1 MRDCIDNFPVTQCR
15 DLSFLPIFVYLTGV
29 LPDFASLQPAISAIS
44 PWQLLITE
52 PVSQPEFFRLS
63 TSSIGQPG
71 YLCHAIPPSENR
83 LAIETMAIVVSSCR
97 LCPTGGPQI
106 SPQLDTKGTFH
117 RRLRYCVGLQQSW
130 SRPDPSS
137 QVSRTCEK
145 MVRG

>member
-1 MRDCIDNFPVTQCR
+1 MYRQLPRDSMPRFIIFANFRLFDRGFTGLCVPPTGYQRYQPLATPDHRTCVPAGI
-15 DLSFLPIFVYLTGV
+15 LS
-29 LPDFASLQPAISAIS
+29 
-44 PWQLLITE
+44 
-52 PVSQPEFFRLS
+52 LS

-117 RRLRYCVGLQQSW
+117 RRLKYCVGLQQSW